1 MEKTKKKISD
11 KESEISNKE
20 DELILAKANEND
32 QYESMKKRIRF
43 MYENGNTGFIE
54 ILCSSKSIGEF
65 LNNAEYISTI
75 SGYDRNMLVEFQKVV
90 TDVENQEAELQKEY
104 KQLQTM
110 QDDLIAKQ
118 DNVNQLL
125 TSKQSEIQKLDSEL
139 GDTKNKLAQLEA
151 AAAAAEKNKKRQPK
165 QRQQRKKRRQQH
177 LRIQVHLQVLPV
189 RRLYQGMEH
198 LPILVR
204 PGISQ
209 VHLAIEHS
217 RLQEQVRIIKELI
230 LQLQQE
236 HQSMQRQREL

>member
-1 MEKTKKKISD
+1 MRWKRQRKKISD

-151 AAAAAEKNKKRQPK
+151 AAAAAEKKTKRGSRSSGSSEK
-165 QRQQRKKRRQQH
+165 SA
-177 LRIQVHLQVLPV
+177 
-189 RRLYQGMEH
+189 GSS
-198 LPILVR
+198 
-204 PGISQ
+204 GI
-209 VHLAIEHS
+209 
-217 RLQEQVRIIKELI
+217 
-230 LQLQQE
+230 
-236 HQSMQRQREL
+236 

>member
-90 TDVENQEAELQKEY
+90 TDVENQ
-104 KQLQTM
+104 
-110 QDDLIAKQ
+110 
-118 DNVNQLL
+118 
-125 TSKQSEIQKLDSEL
+125 KQSFR
-139 GDTKNKLAQLEA
+139 KNT
-151 AAAAAEKNKKRQPK
+151 NNCRQC
-165 QRQQRKKRRQQH
+165 RM
-177 LRIQVHLQVLPV
+177 I
-189 RRLYQGMEH
+189 
-198 LPILVR
+198 
-204 PGISQ
+204 
-209 VHLAIEHS
+209 
-217 RLQEQVRIIKELI
+217 
-230 LQLQQE
+230 
-236 HQSMQRQREL
+236 